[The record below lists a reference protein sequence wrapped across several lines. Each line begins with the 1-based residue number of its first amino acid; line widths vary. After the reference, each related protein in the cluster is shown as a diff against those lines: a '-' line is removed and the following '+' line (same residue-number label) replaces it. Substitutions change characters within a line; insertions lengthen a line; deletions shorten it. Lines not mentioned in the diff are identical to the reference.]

1 MCEVEFEYSKS
12 QPHATSPTS
21 ISSSHPWSHDCS
33 WRHVSYFTW
42 GKQLVRS
49 LQVPHF
55 ELLLW
60 LPAYYKHTTGAKHKL
75 YLKNEDW
82 HTKRF
87 CLGANGRL
95 ADAHSYSLTGNFL
108 SIWFLFNIPIMGTV
122 LCVKPWY
129 RDCLNYWIKIWFKCD
144 WTFTAFGELK
154 WNLMSDAK
162 VVHFFWNS
170 ELQCSWLLW
179 FCYRNDTFSTFFCIS
194 HVGSVDRVRSLT
206 KKNILLFWA
215 SELFVLLLSLLAKI
229 KCRIFYLFPW
239 LSGFGLWHCLIPF
252 SWSGCVYWL
261 FGKFLLLKTWFISL
275 GIRKENSV
283 RDLIPPFYLFIYF

>member
-1 MCEVEFEYSKS
+1 MCGVEFEYSKS
-12 QPHATSPTS
+12 QPHATSPIS

-33 WRHVSYFTW
+33 WRH
-42 GKQLVRS
+42 LVTLLEVNNLWCLSRS
-49 LQVPHF
+49 HILSILF
-55 ELLLW
+55 WLL
-60 LPAYYKHTTGAKHKL
+60 AYYKHTTGAKHKL
-75 YLKNEDW
+75 DLENEDW

-108 SIWFLFNIPIMGTV
+108 SIRFLFNIPIMGTV

-129 RDCLNYWIKIWFKCD
+129 RDRLNYWIKIWFKCD

-179 FCYRNDTFSTFFCIS
+179 FCYRNDTFQHFSASPMWVLGT
-194 HVGSVDRVRSLT
+194 GSGALQ
-206 KKNILLFWA
+206 NILLFWA
-215 SELFVLLLSLLAKI
+215 SELFVLLLSLLARI

-239 LSGFGLWHCLIPF
+239 LSGFGLWHCLMPF

-283 RDLIPPFYLFIYF
+283 RDLIPPFYLFSYF